1 MPLALAAI
9 CRAAAIPLEAGGRNL
24 SLGVDCTTACTAINV
39 WNHAGEGWTP
49 AGAPCDGWKGAGV
62 VLVCV
67 GCAGAANTCLCGQA
81 TKGSA
86 KPKELAANKPF
97 TMYRTKIGHGNAK
110 VQHATRREQSRA
122 ERGMR

>member
-9 CRAAAIPLEAGGRNL
+9 CRAAAIPLEAGGRDL

-67 GCAGAANTCLCGQA
+67 GCAGAGVFGADGLDLLLPA
-81 TKGSA
+81 AA
-86 KPKELAANKPF
+86 KHLSIEHANKNHWA
-97 TMYRTKIGHGNAK
+97 RL
-110 VQHATRREQSRA
+110 EQLFWNLLMLESK
-122 ERGMR
+122 